1 MTAKLKSIQDALN
14 NRTNAVVIF
23 AGNERSIDLNR
34 SQADKFLASL
44 NARDIEHVKYDLPV
58 PEKTEAL
65 IINSSVQY
73 NMLNVSYKAMGLN
86 DYEGWM
92 TVAAHLV
99 NDFYLTPLLRNRYG
113 VYDPYC
119 GNKNTSDG
127 GIFIFSYQDPNI
139 AETFEMI
146 NGLPEML
153 SEEVVDQEILNG
165 YILDSY
171 SYFAKPKGVLS
182 GAISAA
188 ESILQKI
195 PQDETLT
202 WMRQLKQCTPEKLAE
217 WAEMLKILIEEGA
230 VRTAGGAA
238 VINAEAG
245 RYETILDPFSAG
257 NRN

>member
-1 MTAKLKSIQDALN
+1 
-14 NRTNAVVIF
+14 
-23 AGNERSIDLNR
+23 
-34 SQADKFLASL
+34 
-44 NARDIEHVKYDLPV
+44 
-58 PEKTEAL
+58 
-65 IINSSVQY
+65 
-73 NMLNVSYKAMGLN
+73 
-86 DYEGWM
+86 
-92 TVAAHLV
+92 
-99 NDFYLTPLLRNRYG
+99 
-113 VYDPYC
+113 
-119 GNKNTSDG
+119 
-127 GIFIFSYQDPNI
+127 
-139 AETFEMI
+139 
-146 NGLPEML
+146 ML

-245 RYETILDPFSAG
+245 RYETILDPFSAE